1 MSQFRFPLARL
12 LALRQ
17 RVKRDAAA
25 QAAQARALLTEAE
38 EARDA
43 VAQECDA
50 ARAMM
55 QPAADSQAQVSTLRQ
70 ASVLRDSLMRHLELS
85 QAAVAAQS
93 DELQRRIARL
103 QACSSASRVLERLED
118 KRREAWQ
125 VEAARSD
132 QAVTDDAA
140 QARFLRDVEG

>member
-1 MSQFRFPLARL
+1 MSQFRFSLARL

-50 ARAMM
+50 ARSMM
-55 QPAADSQAQVSTLRQ
+55 QPALDSQAQVSTLRQ

-140 QARFLRDVEG
+140 QARFLRDVEE